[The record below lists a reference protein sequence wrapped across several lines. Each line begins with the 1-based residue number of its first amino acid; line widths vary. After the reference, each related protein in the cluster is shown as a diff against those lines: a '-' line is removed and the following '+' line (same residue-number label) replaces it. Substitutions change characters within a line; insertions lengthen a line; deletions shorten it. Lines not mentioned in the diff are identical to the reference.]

1 MTARV
6 HKYHAEASAL
16 KGHLKQPIS
25 QEIEPQAHTKLPE
38 TGGYLAQRAELF
50 KLESVISF
58 RSAYTHVSGNL
69 GDKPGAGHT
78 TLTSTVVEGLNVLEV
93 VTADRIVGQMITE
106 HPLDGYIPSISFLGT
121 RIENLRI
128 AGHPVQ
134 LEFDQDI
141 FGPKPVDDLPYTQDA
156 GFVSRVNRQYERI
169 RRNKNLPVALQDRYD
184 RLSSTLGNSGEVEC
198 SLINQVAGFI
208 PGPGTIFGNVIT
220 IPGFGTITL
229 AKLTV
234 KHEDPHE
241 KTKVPK
247 KTTFTL
253 TMIDLELGC
262 AVSGNVPVGGGSSN
276 GTPG

>member
-1 MTARV
+1 MSERV

-16 KGHLKQPIS
+16 KGHLKQPIA

-38 TGGYLAQRAELF
+38 TGGYLAQRTELF

-78 TLTSTVVEGLNVLEV
+78 TLTTTVVEGLNVLEV

-128 AGHPVQ
+128 VGHPVQ

-156 GFVSRVNRQYERI
+156 GFVSRVSRQYDRI
-169 RRNKNLPVALQDRYD
+169 RRNKNLPVALQERYD
-184 RLSSTLGNSGEVEC
+184 RLSSTLGDSGEVEC

-220 IPGFGTITL
+220 IPGFGSITL

-247 KTTFTL
+247 KTTFNL

-262 AVSGNVPVGGGSSN
+262 AVSGNVPIGTGNSN
-276 GTPG
+276 GGPT